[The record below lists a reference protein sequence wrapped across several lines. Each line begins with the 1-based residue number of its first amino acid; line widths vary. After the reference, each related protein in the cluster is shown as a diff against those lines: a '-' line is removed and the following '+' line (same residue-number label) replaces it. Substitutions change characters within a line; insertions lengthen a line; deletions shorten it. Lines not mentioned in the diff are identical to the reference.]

1 MKNLSLRYKLSLVL
15 AIVILFYAVCSV
27 LFVNLYLKGVLKKH
41 FIEMGKSLANTMSSH
56 IVDDMLIKDFVGLD
70 AFFEDTMRNNP
81 GVSYIFVE
89 KDGHVLLHTF
99 KEGFPEKLLNIG
111 HKKSEIDYVFVKAG
125 TDTYYDFSSPIFGG
139 RAGILRMGM
148 SVKMIEEM
156 LGSVTRSMLYVAI
169 AAVAVALVFSII
181 IARRLINPL
190 SMLTASAMKIA
201 GGDYSKTVQIYGSDE
216 VGKLSSAFNKMTD
229 AVKIREKELREINEE
244 LETINIKLHEY
255 IEELNRTKDELVKSK
270 QDAAVIETSRA
281 MIHHMR
287 QPLTYLIMAIE
298 LFTDEIQE
306 GSFNAD
312 AIQKRLYAIEEA
324 GRTVA
329 EILKKFE
336 NLKEYRAAEY
346 SDKTKIID
354 IGE

>member
-1 MKNLSLRYKLSLVL
+1 MKSLSLRYKLFIALS
-15 AIVILFYAVCSV
+15 AMILFYTAGSV
-27 LFVNLYLKGVLKKH
+27 LFVNLYLKDVLKKH
-41 FIEMGKSLANTMSSH
+41 FIDMGQSLANAVSSH
-56 IVDDMLIKDFVGLD
+56 IVDDMLIENFVGVD

-81 GVSYIFVE
+81 GVSYLFVE

-99 KEGFPEKLLNIG
+99 KDGFPKKLLNIG
-111 HKKSEIDYVFVKAG
+111 HKKSEIDYMLVEAG
-125 TDTYYDFSSPIFGG
+125 TDTYYDFSYPIFGG
-139 RAGILRMGM
+139 RAGILRVGM
-148 SVKMIEEM
+148 SGKIIYEMIGMTVKN
-156 LGSVTRSMLYVAI
+156 LLYVAL
-169 AAVAVALVFSII
+169 AAVVVALAFSIMI
-181 IARRLINPL
+181 SRRLINPL

-201 GGDYSKTVQIYGSDE
+201 GGDYSKTAQIYGSDE
-216 VGKLSSAFNKMTD
+216 VGKLSIAFNKMTD

-244 LETINIKLHEY
+244 LETVNIKLHEY

-312 AIQKRLYAIEEA
+312 AIQKRLHVIEEA

-336 NLKEYRAAEY
+336 NLKEYRSAEY